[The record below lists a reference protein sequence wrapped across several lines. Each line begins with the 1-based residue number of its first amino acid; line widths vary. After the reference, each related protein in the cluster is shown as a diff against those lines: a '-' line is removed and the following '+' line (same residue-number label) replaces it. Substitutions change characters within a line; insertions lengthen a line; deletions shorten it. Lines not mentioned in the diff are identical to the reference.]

1 MNIIELFGLDI
12 KELQAFLFRWGI
24 NVEINYLQ
32 AFTDIII
39 FIISLILLYKYIK
52 SILLYIWKLFPWR

>member
-24 NVEINYLQ
+24 DVEINYLQ

-39 FIISLILLYKYIK
+39 FIISLILLYKYTAVQRK
-52 SILLYIWKLFPWR
+52 NLEHDLN

>member
-12 KELQAFLFRWGI
+12 KKLQELLFRWGI
-24 NVEINYLQ
+24 DVEINYLQ

-39 FIISLILLYKYIK
+39 FIISILC
-52 SILLYIWKLFPWR
+52 

>member
-39 FIISLILLYKYIK
+39 FIISLILLYKYNPLAELI
-52 SILLYIWKLFPWR
+52 